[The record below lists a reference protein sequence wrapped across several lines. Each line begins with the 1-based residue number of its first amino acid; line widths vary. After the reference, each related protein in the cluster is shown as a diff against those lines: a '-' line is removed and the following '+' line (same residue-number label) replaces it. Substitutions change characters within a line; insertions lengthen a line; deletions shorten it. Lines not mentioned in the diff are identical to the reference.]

1 MLNKDLPS
9 FMAENKGNV
18 NENNIAVL
26 LEMKTYFTFL
36 CKLKDIIG
44 TRTFILVYQTDEFS

>member
-44 TRTFILVYQTDEFS
+44 TFILVYQTDEFS

>member
-18 NENNIAVL
+18 NENNIAGL
-26 LEMKTYFTFL
+26 LETKTYFTFL

-44 TRTFILVYQTDEFS
+44 TCNFILVYQKDEFS